1 VKYDYHPACLL
12 TTATANNIENVRDV
26 IAHDCRLGVRAIS
39 VMVNIDRE
47 NFRRILANELYT
59 KKVCASMVPKMP
71 STEKKNFDRKFVLIF
86 ATYLE

>member
-1 VKYDYHPACLL
+1 VKYDYHPAWLL
-12 TTATANNIENVRDV
+12 TSATVNNIENVRDV

-47 NFRRILANELYT
+47 NVRCILANELYT
-59 KKVCASMVPKMP
+59 KKVCARMVPKMP
-71 STEKKNFDRKFVLIF
+71 STEKKDVDRKFVLIF